1 MRTFEFPQEAAV
13 IGEHH
18 HVELVAMRVPD
29 KNVTSIC
36 SQKVSN
42 MLWTLVCCHLIYQSR

>member
-1 MRTFEFPQEAAV
+1 MRTFEFPQEAPI

-18 HVELVAMRVPD
+18 HVELVAVRVPD

-36 SQKVSN
+36 RQRVSKYYGY
-42 MLWTLVCCHLIYQSR
+42 LSAVT